1 MNISKYGG
9 NTIEAML
16 TKRERRGIHGCV
28 RESWAGSSDSETLVW
43 VGVDRA
49 CLYSIMKY
57 LGEVISHGSTEY
69 RSQSPTLIF
78 VKIGD
83 DEYRLTMSPGDAKL
97 IVRCMETALCRVPEW
112 EFHLLMGVYPKEIKE
127 LLKQFQKIL

>member
-28 RESWAGSSDSETLVW
+28 RESWEKLSDSEMSAQL
-43 VGVDRA
+43 GIDQEY
-49 CLYSIMKY
+49 LYSVTKY

-78 VKIGD
+78 VEIGD
-83 DEYRLTMSPGDAKL
+83 DEYRLTMSPGDARL
-97 IVRCMETALCRVPEW
+97 IVRCMETALRRVPEW